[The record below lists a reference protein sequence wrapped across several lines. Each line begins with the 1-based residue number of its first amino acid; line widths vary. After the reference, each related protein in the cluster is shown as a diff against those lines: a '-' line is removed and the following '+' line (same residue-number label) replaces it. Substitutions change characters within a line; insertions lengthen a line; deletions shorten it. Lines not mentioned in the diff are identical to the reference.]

1 VGGSRFGIL
10 EGTKMKYEFTINED
24 AYSLDTE
31 NLLMSECI
39 AIEKVTGLTWSEWE
53 SAVSSGS
60 MSALKAGLW
69 VAVKRKQPELRFS
82 DFDFSWGDFDV
93 VDQEAEPAPKEEAD
107 NT

>member
-1 VGGSRFGIL
+1 MGWATL
-10 EGTKMKYEFTINED
+10 NNNEGTAMKYEFTINED
-24 AYSLDTE
+24 AYALDTE

-39 AIEKVTGLTWSEWE
+39 AIEKVTGFTWSEWE
-53 SAVSSGS
+53 TAVTSGS

-82 DFDFSWGDFDV
+82 DFDFSWGDFNV
-93 VDQEAEPAPKEEAD
+93 VDQEVEEAPKEEAD